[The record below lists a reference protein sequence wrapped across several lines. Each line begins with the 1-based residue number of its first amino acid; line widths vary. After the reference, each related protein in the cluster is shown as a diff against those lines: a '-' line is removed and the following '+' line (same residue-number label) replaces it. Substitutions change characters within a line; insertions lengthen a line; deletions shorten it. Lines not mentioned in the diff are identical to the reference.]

1 MKIIN
6 NDWCA
11 GCLMFGIDRGCCEGQ
26 RTPTWIVWFPDSVD
40 ALLQSQR
47 VLMHYYNHNWWKLNL
62 RQCRCIITI
71 SKSVHALL
79 QAQRV
84 LMNYYNN
91 KWCKINL
98 RQCRC
103 IITILKSVDAF
114 SLSQMKKNQPQP
126 ISMLYQNLKS
136 QSQRV
141 LMHNHII
148 KSWLKQS
155 TINIAVHHKDKKLM
169 KWRLSSFD
177 I

>member
-1 MKIIN
+1 MCWLF
-6 NDWCA
+6 D
-11 GCLMFGIDRGCCEGQ
+11 
-26 RTPTWIVWFPDSVD
+26 VWYWQGMLLRAADPDVD
-40 ALLQSQR
+40 SLAS
-47 VLMHYYNHNWWKLNL
+47 

-79 QAQRV
+79 EAQRV
-84 LMNYYNN
+84 LMNSYNH

-114 SLSQMKKNQPQP
+114 SLSQMKKKQPQP
-126 ISMLYQNLKS
+126 VSMLYQNLKS

-155 TINIAVHHKDKKLM
+155 TINIAVHHKDEMAPVQLWYIAFLEPNRKSVVPKYAKNTYFVLFS
-169 KWRLSSFD
+169 LGVVLIPCTPCF
-177 I
+177 